1 MDEKKER
8 FVRSLLVCTK
18 NFGKFK
24 KGKSYKLSI
33 TLVPDVYVSYDD
45 MGNEFSAQ
53 ISESDLFSHFDY
65 ANRKNN
71 TNN

>member
-18 NFGKFK
+18 TFGKFK

-65 ANRKNN
+65 AK
-71 TNN
+71 